1 MRILLVTIDHLAHLN
16 IFPMGVAYIAAVA
29 RQDGHE
35 VEIWNQELY
44 HFEDSEIQTYLDE
57 NEPYDVIGVGV
68 YGYQMFKNQ
77 LKFVNTYRNLK
88 INQL

>member
-1 MRILLVTIDHLAHLN
+1 MRILLVTIDNLAHLN

-57 NEPYDVIGVGV
+57 
-68 YGYQMFKNQ
+68 K
-77 LKFVNTYRNLK
+77 
-88 INQL
+88 